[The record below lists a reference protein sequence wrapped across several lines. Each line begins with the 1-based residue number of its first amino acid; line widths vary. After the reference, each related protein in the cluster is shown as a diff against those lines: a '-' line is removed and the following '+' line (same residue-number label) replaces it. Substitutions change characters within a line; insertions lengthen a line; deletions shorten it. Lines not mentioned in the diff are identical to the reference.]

1 MPGCEA
7 HDELEG
13 RGIRV
18 LYVDDDEPF
27 REPAAEFLEREGE
40 RISVLTESEAADAVD
55 RLETDR
61 VDCVVSDDEMPGGDG
76 IELLRTVRDDYP
88 DPPFILLTGKGS
100 EAVASD
106 AFSAGATDY
115 VQKERGTDR
124 FTVLANRIGN
134 VVARARADRQRRRR
148 LEAIETAQE
157 GIAILDPDG
166 YFVYA
171 NEAYAELYGYE
182 PGEMVGTHWERL
194 YPNGETA
201 LAREEILP
209 TVEREGH

>member
-18 LYVDDDEPF
+18 LYVDDEPF
-27 REPAAEFLEREGE
+27 RELAAEFLEREGE

-76 IELLRTVRDDYP
+76 IELLRTVRDDHP
-88 DPPFILLTGKGS
+88 DLPFILLTGKDS

-115 VQKERGTDR
+115 VQKERETDQ
-124 FTVLANRIGN
+124 FTVLANRIEN

-157 GIAILDPDG
+157 GVAILDPDG

-182 PGEMVGTHWERL
+182 PREMVGTHWERL

>member
-61 VDCVVSDDEMPGGDG
+61 VDC
-76 IELLRTVRDDYP
+76 
-88 DPPFILLTGKGS
+88 
-100 EAVASD
+100 VASD

>member
-18 LYVDDDEPF
+18 LYVDDEPF
-27 REPAAEFLEREGE
+27 RELAAEFLEREGE

-76 IELLRTVRDDYP
+76 IELLRTVRDDHP

-106 AFSAGATDY
+106 AFSAGATD
-115 VQKERGTDR
+115 R
-124 FTVLANRIGN
+124 FTVLANRIEN